1 MCWWNDITVHWQEM
15 VLGENWWYAS
25 NFQITKSFT
34 GELSKMKEIEMWPTF
49 MTPQESFN
57 PRTTYQDAFLNEEFG
72 EIKKIFQVKYDIFH
86 CSGNFKHSN
95 GQKLQKI

>member
-1 MCWWNDITVHWQEM
+1 MARIDDMPVIFKQQKVSQANYLKW
-15 VLGENWWYAS
+15 S
-25 NFQITKSFT
+25 
-34 GELSKMKEIEMWPTF
+34 KEIEMWPTF
-49 MTPQESFN
+49 MTPQKSFN
-57 PRTTYQDAFLNEEFG
+57 PRTTYQDAFINKEFG

>member
-1 MCWWNDITVHWQEM
+1 
-15 VLGENWWYAS
+15 
-25 NFQITKSFT
+25 
-34 GELSKMKEIEMWPTF
+34 

-57 PRTTYQDAFLNEEFG
+57 PRTTYQDAFLKEEFG

-95 GQKLQKI
+95 GQKLQKILRPHS